1 MELTNS
7 TAIPNASL
15 MSALVTMFYEP
26 TKTFQQ
32 LESRPRS
39 WFPTLVLI
47 VCMLAVMGWYF
58 SMVDFPWLADQMA
71 SAMKTAEERD
81 MFAKTMSKTLLQVST
96 LVSLLFIYPLMFAIT
111 GVYLMIASK
120 MISHGITFGKGFA
133 LAAWA
138 SIPGILLLP
147 LGAMQIML
155 NPAGQFGFSELNPV
169 SLNQLVFHYD
179 MAHPLVSLMDSLSLF
194 TFWSMFLTVIGFEV
208 WAKVKRSTA
217 IKVVVLPYV
226 IIFAGWYAIITAM
239 GA

>member
-7 TAIPNASL
+7 TTIPSTSPVNAL
-15 MSALVTMFYEP
+15 GTIFYEP

-32 LESRPRS
+32 LESRPRA

-47 VCMLAVMGWYF
+47 ICMLAVMGWYF
-58 SMVDFPWLADQMA
+58 STVDFPWLADQMA

-81 MFAKTMSKTLLQVST
+81 AFAKTMSKTLLQVST
-96 LVSLLFIYPLMFAIT
+96 LVSVVFMYPLIFAIM
-111 GVYLMIASK
+111 GVYFMAVSK

-133 LAAWA
+133 LAAWS
-138 SIPGILLLP
+138 SIPSILLLP

-155 NPAGQFGFSELNPV
+155 NPAGQLGFSELNPL

-179 MAHPLVSLMDSLSLF
+179 LAHPLASLMDSLSVF
-194 TFWSMFLTVIGFEV
+194 TFWSMFLLVIGFEV

-217 IKVVVLPYV
+217 VKVVVLPYLIV
-226 IIFAGWYAIITAM
+226 FAGWYAIVTAM